1 MNKVSMSTV
10 QAAIARERL
19 LHFLVDGRR
28 ELTEEDARYRMEK
41 VGLPAKQPVYCV
53 VELSLHLDLFPA
65 EQTDELLICIQDS
78 AFRRL
83 RSSRWSVS
91 GYIDS
96 RNCLILLLG
105 AQSIESFSGLDGA
118 LSKLVNKLMTEHGI
132 VIYAGIGRAV
142 PEAVQIKDS
151 AKDASTCIAYKY
163 SAAGEHVIN
172 IKDIRKLLADTTADH
187 TTAYDRVIGC
197 FLDGNMEK
205 LRVRLTE
212 LLELLAVSRNRQQ
225 VIKQVYMELMTQIM
239 HRASDAGVPIV
250 PGQTS
255 AFLHQILLIEDLTAL
270 RIWFEE
276 KCQELI
282 AEVTDRHKEN
292 TGYIA
297 EAAKQYVQENYAD
310 NSISQQSVSDH
321 LGLSVGYFGQLFYS
335 QTGQRFVDYLNN
347 YRLEM
352 AASLLLT
359 TGERIQDISQRAGFN
374 SANYFNT
381 LFKKHYRLTPREYRL
396 NNLNNG

>member
-1 MNKVSMSTV
+1 LNKASMAAV
-10 QAAIARERL
+10 QLALARERL
-19 LHFLVDGRR
+19 LHFLVDGQR
-28 ELTEEDARYRMEK
+28 ELTEENARYRMEK
-41 VGLPAKQPVYCV
+41 VGLPAKQAYYCA
-53 VELSLHLDLFPA
+53 VELSLHLDMYPA
-65 EQTDELLICIQDS
+65 AQTDDLLASVQES

-83 RSSRWSVS
+83 KSAKWSVC

-96 RNCLILLLG
+96 RNCLILLFG
-105 AQSIESFSGLDGA
+105 AQSKENFSGLDSA
-118 LSKLVNKLMTEHGI
+118 ISKLVNKLMAEHEI
-132 VIYAGIGRAV
+132 VIYAGIGRIV
-142 PEAVQIKDS
+142 PEAIQIKNS

-205 LRVRLTE
+205 LRMRLTE
-212 LLELLAVSRNRQQ
+212 LLDLLTASRNRQQ

-239 HRASDAGVPIV
+239 HRASDAGVPV
-250 PGQTS
+250 APGQTS
-255 AFLHQILLIEDLTAL
+255 AYLHQILLINDLDSL
-270 RIWFEE
+270 RTWFEE
-276 KCQELI
+276 KCRELI
-282 AEVTDRHKEN
+282 AEISARHKEN

-297 EAAKQYVQENYAD
+297 ETAKQYVKENYSD

-321 LGLSVGYFGQLFYS
+321 LGLSVGYFGQLFSS
-335 QTGQRFVDYLNN
+335 QTGQRFVDYLNS

-359 TGERIQDISQRAGFN
+359 TGDRIQNISQNTGFN

-381 LFKKHYRLTPREYRL
+381 LFKKHYHMTPREYRI
-396 NNLNNG
+396 NHKNS